1 MSQGPDMVV
10 DEGGFGAPERPAASR
25 RGGGGDLSVPGR
37 VVEFGRDVRAELR
50 QVAWPTRS
58 EVVSAAVVVLG
69 VLVAL
74 VAAIFGLNWLFSHA
88 VNWLYKS

>member
-10 DEGGFGAPERPAASR
+10 DEGDPGVPERPVASR
-25 RGGGGDLSVPGR
+25 RGGDLSVPGR
-37 VVEFGRDVRAELR
+37 VVEFGREIRAELR
-50 QVAWPTRS
+50 QVAWPTRP
-58 EVVSAAVVVLG
+58 EVVSASVVVLG